1 MDKLGVIKELKI
13 EPCDF
18 NYSAVLDYIDN
29 TKISRV
35 KTKYSKGDAWT
46 ALSLRGYG
54 EDPSDILKPNVLG
67 SKVKTEVKLQD
78 THLLGNPSFRAVR
91 DIMTRIP
98 STFERVRLM
107 KIKAKSAIGKHSDKI
122 DKDFGFNDGNIVRI
136 HVPIR
141 TNEDVV
147 FYLWEGREK
156 TFNHL
161 KTGHFYYVDVRA
173 PHSVINNSNEDRI
186 HLVMDTN
193 VNHEVKEL
201 LGLASFW

>member
-1 MDKLGVIKELKI
+1 MKKLSVIKELSI
-13 EPCDF
+13 EPCNYNF
-18 NYSAVLDYIDN
+18 NGVLDYIDN
-29 TKISRV
+29 SKFSKV
-35 KTKYSKGDAWT
+35 KTKYSKGDDWT
-46 ALSLRGYG
+46 AISLRGYG
-54 EDPSDILKPNVLG
+54 EDPLDILKPNVLKSG
-67 SKVKTEVKLQD
+67 VDQHSKLQN
-78 THLLGNPSFRAVR
+78 TTLMNELGFGVIKKVLSK
-91 DIMTRIP
+91 IP
-98 STFERVRLM
+98 AEFERVRLM
-107 KIKAKSAIGKHSDKI
+107 KIKANSEIGKHSDKI
-122 DKDFGFNDGNIVRI
+122 DKDFGFDDGNIVRI

-173 PHSVINNSNEDRI
+173 PHSVVNNSNVDRI
-186 HLVMDTN
+186 HLVMDTY

>member
-1 MDKLGVIKELKI
+1 MDKLGVIKELTI

-18 NYSAVLDYIDN
+18 NYSAVLDYVDN
-29 TKISRV
+29 AKISRV

-54 EDPSDILKPNVLG
+54 EDPLDILKPNVLG

-107 KIKAKSAIGKHSDKI
+107 KIKAKSAIGKHSDRI

-186 HLVMDTN
+186 HLVMDTY

>member
-91 DIMTRIP
+91 DIMTQIP

>member
-18 NYSAVLDYIDN
+18 NYSAVLDYVDN

-91 DIMTRIP
+91 DIMTQIP

-122 DKDFGFNDGNIVRI
+122 DKDFGFDDGNIVRI

-186 HLVMDTN
+186 HLVMDTY

>member
-1 MDKLGVIKELKI
+1 MDKLGVIKELTI

-18 NYSAVLDYIDN
+18 NYSAVLDYVDN

-186 HLVMDTN
+186 HLVMDTY

>member
-1 MDKLGVIKELKI
+1 MDKLGVIKELSI

-91 DIMTRIP
+91 DIMTQIP

-186 HLVMDTN
+186 HLVMDTY
-193 VNHEVKEL
+193 VNHEVKKL

>member
-1 MDKLGVIKELKI
+1 MDKLGVIKQLPI

-29 TKISRV
+29 TKISKV

-46 ALSLRGYG
+46 ALSLRGYD
-54 EDPSDILKPNVLG
+54 EDPRNILKPNVLG
-67 SKVKTEVKLQD
+67 SKVKTEAKLQD

-91 DIMTRIP
+91 DIMSRIP

-107 KIKAKSAIGKHSDKI
+107 KIKANSEIGKHSDKI
-122 DKDFGFNDGNIVRI
+122 DKDFGFDDGNIVRI

-141 TNEDVV
+141 TNKSVE
-147 FYLWEGREK
+147 FYLWEGRK
-156 TFNHL
+156 KLTNYL
-161 KTGHFYYVDVRA
+161 KVGYFYYVDVRA
-173 PHSVINNSNEDRI
+173 PHSVVNNSDEDRI
-186 HLVMDTN
+186 HLVMDTY
-193 VNHEVKEL
+193 VNHEVKTL

>member
-1 MDKLGVIKELKI
+1 M
-13 EPCDF
+13 
-18 NYSAVLDYIDN
+18 
-29 TKISRV
+29 
-35 KTKYSKGDAWT
+35 SK
-46 ALSLRGYG
+46 
-54 EDPSDILKPNVLG
+54 
-67 SKVKTEVKLQD
+67 
-78 THLLGNPSFRAVR
+78 
-91 DIMTRIP
+91 IP

-107 KIKAKSAIGKHSDKI
+107 KIKANSEIGKHSDKI
-122 DKDFGFNDGNIVRI
+122 DKDFGFDDGNIVRI

-173 PHSVINNSNEDRI
+173 PHSVINNSNVDRI
-186 HLVMDTN
+186 HLVMDTY